1 MSERSINKLESFIL
15 GLAIGALTM
24 LILLTYR

>member
-15 GLAIGALTM
+15 GLVIGALTI
-24 LILLTYR
+24 LIILTYR

>member
-1 MSERSINKLESFIL
+1 MTDRKINKLESFIL
-15 GLAIGALTM
+15 GLVIGALTM